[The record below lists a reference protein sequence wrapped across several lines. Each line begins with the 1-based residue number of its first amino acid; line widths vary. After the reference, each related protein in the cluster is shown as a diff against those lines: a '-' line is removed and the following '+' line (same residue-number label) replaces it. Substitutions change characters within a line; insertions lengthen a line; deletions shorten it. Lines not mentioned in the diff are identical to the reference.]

1 MRFMLYLFLADGFE
15 EIEALATL
23 DVLRRAELEV
33 YTVGV
38 GGKVITGAHRISVTA
53 DVMESEISPDPE
65 MEGIIL
71 PGGMPGTLNL
81 EKSARVQGFIDY
93 AAENNKLLAAIC
105 AAPSILGHKGLLEGK
120 RAVCFPGVEGEL
132 AGAKVL
138 DTPVCVEENII
149 TARGA
154 GVALDFGLEIV
165 RHFQGIEAARRLRGA
180 MQCV

>member
-1 MRFMLYLFLADGFE
+1 MMYLFLAGGFE
-15 EIEALATL
+15 EIEALSTL

-38 GGKVITGAHRISVTA
+38 GGKVITGAHQIPVTA
-53 DVMESEISPDPE
+53 DVMESEIAPDPQ
-65 MEGIIL
+65 MEGVIL

-81 EKSARVQGFIDY
+81 EGSARVQECIDY
-93 AAENNKLLAAIC
+93 AVENGRLIAAIC
-105 AAPSILGHKGLLEGK
+105 AAPSILGHKRLLEGR
-120 RAVCFPGVEGEL
+120 RAVCFPGFEGEL
-132 AGAKVL
+132 AGARVL
-138 DTPVCVEENII
+138 DTPVCVDGNII
-149 TARGA
+149 TAKGA